1 MLRHIS
7 QTMGWHLLVQ
17 QYEKLLSS
25 RIKPV
30 IRSVMHKLEERQV
43 LQRLY
48 NSGLKWEHRLLMGSL
63 VIIFGIVLLA
73 AKIYQNNL
81 INQATHD
88 RIELS
93 RKVLFETE
101 QVSAAVKDLELGVRG
116 YVITGNISFLGPF
129 YSTRQTIFSRINSL
143 KLISSDNTAQQARF
157 EALVKHLKQ
166 NLVYLETAISLTGT
180 SRAAAQKYILE
191 KTDFS
196 RIKTMETLIAD
207 LKAEEYRNLARR
219 KENNVSSNEIYT
231 RLNLILAATLIG
243 LIFIAYYLLWR
254 NMRAAARAKDRLE
267 SNKQLLQSIIDNTSS
282 AIYVKD
288 IFGRLTMMNKQ
299 FARIYGNQGDGMD
312 SSADD
317 QILESG
323 KLQESQENFQ
333 VDGRLHHFYSI
344 RFPLVN
350 RNGEIYALAGIS
362 TDITG
367 IILQQ
372 QISRQKE
379 IIETTIEARQRERK
393 EIGMELHDNI
403 SQLLASAKMML
414 DTARYNEANKEALLE
429 KARND
434 VYSAISETRKLSHAL
449 VQPELEGESLSAAI
463 SGLAGGLRLSGKM
476 KVKLKI
482 SSKKQLDALDAKQ
495 KLCIYRTIQEQTS
508 NIIRYSKAGNVQID
522 LLLVADKVRLTISD
536 DGVGFDHDR
545 RNDGIGFKNI
555 ASRLETLGGFMQV
568 RTSPGRG
575 CQLAV
580 EFPVA

>member
-7 QTMGWHLLVQ
+7 QKMGWHQLVQ
-17 QYEKLLSS
+17 QYEKLFSL

-63 VIIFGIVLLA
+63 VIVFGIVLLA

-81 INQATHD
+81 INQATHE
-88 RIELS
+88 RIEQS
-93 RKVLFETE
+93 RQILFEAE
-101 QVSAAVKDLELGVRG
+101 QVSAAIKDMELGVRG

-129 YSTRQTIFSRINSL
+129 YSTRKTIFSRINNL
-143 KLISSDNTAQQARF
+143 KTISSEIPSQQARL
-157 EALVKHLKQ
+157 EALVIQLKQ
-166 NLVYLETAISLTGT
+166 NLVFLETAISFMGT
-180 SRAAAQKYILE
+180 SRTVAEKYILE

-207 LKAEEYRNLARR
+207 LKAEEYRNLARK
-219 KENNVSSNEIYT
+219 KENNASSNEIYT

-243 LIFIAYYLLWR
+243 LIFVAYYLLWR
-254 NMRAAARAKDRLE
+254 NMRAVARAKDQLE
-267 SNKQLLQSIIDNTSS
+267 SNKQLLQSIIDNTTS

-299 FARIYGNQGDGMD
+299 FARIYGQQGDGMD

-323 KLQESQENFQ
+323 KPKETQENIQ
-333 VDGRLHHFYSI
+333 VDGRIHHFYSI

-372 QISRQKE
+372 QISRQRE

-463 SGLAGGLRLSGKM
+463 SGLAGGLRLSGQM
-476 KVKLKI
+476 KVKLKL
-482 SSKKQLDALDAKQ
+482 SSKKQLDAMDAKH
-495 KLCIYRTIQEQTS
+495 KMCIYRIIQEQAN
-508 NIIRYSKAGNVQID
+508 NIIKYSKAANVRME
-522 LLLVADKVRLTISD
+522 LSLVQGRVQLNLSD
-536 DGVGFDHDR
+536 DGVGFDPDR

-555 ASRLETLGGFMQV
+555 ASRLETLGGFMRVQAA
-568 RTSPGRG
+568 PGKG
-575 CQLAV
+575 CQLTA

>member
-17 QYEKLLSS
+17 QYEKLLSP

-30 IRSVMHKLEERQV
+30 IRSVMRKLEERQV

-63 VIIFGIVLLA
+63 VIVFGIVLLA
-73 AKIYQNNL
+73 TKIYQNNL
-81 INQATHD
+81 INEATHD

-129 YSTRQTIFSRINSL
+129 YSTRQTIFSRINNL
-143 KLISSDNTAQQARF
+143 KLISSDNPAQQARF
-157 EALVKHLKQ
+157 EALVKQLKQ
-166 NLVYLETAISLTGT
+166 NLIYLETAISLTGT
-180 SRAAAQKYILE
+180 NRSTAEKYILE
-191 KTDFS
+191 NTDFS
-196 RIKTMETLIAD
+196 RIKLMETLIAD

-219 KENNVSSNEIYT
+219 KENNASSNEIYT

-254 NMRAAARAKDRLE
+254 NMRTAARAKDQLE

-288 IFGRLTMMNKQ
+288 IFGRLTLRNKQ
-299 FARIYGNQGDGMD
+299 FARIYGQQGDGMD
-312 SSADD
+312 NSADD

-323 KLQESQENFQ
+323 MLKETQENLL
-333 VDGRLHHFYSI
+333 VDGQMHHFYSI

-434 VYSAISETRKLSHAL
+434 VYSAISETRKLSHKL
-449 VQPELEGESLSAAI
+449 VQPELKGESLSTAI
-463 SGLAGGLRLSGKM
+463 SGLAGGLHLTGKM

-482 SSKKQLDALDAKQ
+482 SSKKQLDALDAKH
-495 KLCIYRTIQEQTS
+495 KMCIYRIIQEQAN
-508 NIIRYSKAGNVQID
+508 NISKYSKAANVRID
-522 LLLVADKVRLTISD
+522 LSLVTDRVQLTISD
-536 DGVGFDHDR
+536 DGVGFDPER
-545 RNDGIGFKNI
+545 RSDGIGFKNMT
-555 ASRLETLGGFMQV
+555 SRLDTLGGFMQV
-568 RTSPGRG
+568 HTAPGRG